1 MTHMKV
7 GNQAVIVRFELS
19 EERLEMFGRGGGR

>member
-1 MTHMKV
+1 V